1 MILYAIAAARR
12 RDSGLASTMW
22 MSRNHDLCHRGV
34 SQPAFA
40 PRIETVRR
48 TFILSSALVAALTVA
63 WSATPVSAAASAR
76 AGSLTATSQHARAD
90 SHRTSAHTRRAAAV
104 AAGSSPSLLQNQP
117 GLSELLALEHAGS
130 SNPNVTA
137 PADPSI
143 AIGPSNIVEAANSTL
158 EVSTRSGATPVFMN
172 LSAMVGNT
180 SGFYL
185 RYPHVV
191 YDPVSGRFIL
201 MVLQYNPLLSGCVSQ
216 VEVMLSQANPALPW
230 ITRGSINI
238 DPEIAGGVE
247 LSTVSLAITGGLLV
261 ETSDYQSCTT
271 GLPVASQM
279 EVIRRADFVSGA
291 FTANSDA
298 FVEPGPIGLQPAQ
311 AWTAQ
316 TVAYAVA
323 NDANCAPGKVP
334 GSIAVFAVNGLPAA
348 GAVSLTCTAGSEPT
362 ETTTPPQAAQP
373 GTAATLTTG
382 TDRFLSAV
390 WQGNVLWVA
399 GNTGCTPGGDN
410 QARSCLNVVSIP
422 ATSTGSVGTPAQF
435 PPESVIGA
443 DLYDPA
449 LALDSAGNAILTFDE
464 TSGSTL
470 APMRES
476 MMVAAITGGV
486 WSSLS
491 TLWTSSDFYQP
502 AGCSTCTWGDYSAAV
517 QDPSRP
523 TDVWVVSEENDGNT
537 GAGCA
542 VNTCWNTYIGRYT
555 FAGPVIASLSPAA
568 GPASGGELVTV
579 AGYDFG
585 KDSTFTFN
593 GAPVLPTTGSLTPDA
608 FTFTTPPGSSGL
620 VEAQVHDSPGG
631 FSPITVG
638 SGYIYVGLANYHPIL
653 PYRILDTRPTS
664 CVQCVQDP
672 TFGAGTIRKVQLT
685 GLSFGVPIPTDA
697 TAVVLNVTEVA
708 GTANSLL
715 TVYPFGT
722 GLPRASNLNF
732 AAGKVIAN
740 LVTVTLGQGGAID
753 IYNAAGTVNV
763 LADVEGYFEPSPAS
777 TVTGEFHPIAPV
789 RVCDTRS
796 TSPTPACK
804 AHGNL
809 GPGSA
814 MLVNVTGI
822 GIGSDSVP
830 ADGSAA
836 GVVVN
841 LTGVAGSALTFL
853 SLSATTSSGQC
864 PYSGTHGSPFSN
876 VSLSAGLVAANRV
889 MVQLGPS
896 TPGGHNTSLCVFN
909 AAGSINVIVD
919 VNGWFGSSTAAAGA
933 QYQAIQPTRICD
945 TRTLGGGPGCAGHA
959 IAPPTPSLITVA
971 GQGGIPGLTSGTTV
985 VAVIANLTAI
995 APTLATYL
1003 VMYPATPSRPPN
1015 ASDINLSTGEVL
1027 PNLTVVQ
1034 LDPLAGAGQGDADLY
1049 NAAGSVNAV
1058 VDIEGWFQ

>member
-1 MILYAIAAARR
+1 
-12 RDSGLASTMW
+12 

-40 PRIETVRR
+40 PRIEAVRR

-63 WSATPVSAAASAR
+63 WSATPVSATASAR
-76 AGSLTATSQHARAD
+76 AGHLTATSQHLGGD
-90 SHRTSAHTRRAAAV
+90 SHASDAHTLSAAAV
-104 AAGSSPSLLQNQP
+104 VAGSSPSLLQNQP
-117 GLSELLALEHAGS
+117 GLSDLVAIAHAGTG
-130 SNPNVTA
+130 NPNVTS

-143 AIGPSNIVEAANSTL
+143 AIGPSNIVEAVNSAL
-158 EVSTRSGATPVFMN
+158 EVSTRSGASPVVMN
-172 LSAMVGNT
+172 ISAMVGNT
-180 SGFYL
+180 SGFSL

-201 MVLQYNPLLSGCVSQ
+201 MVLEYNPVLSGCASL
-216 VEVMLSQANPALPW
+216 VELMLSQANPALPW

-238 DPEIAGGVE
+238 DPEIGGGVE
-247 LSTVSLAITGGLLV
+247 FSTLSLAITGSLLV
-261 ETSDYQSCTT
+261 ETSDYESCTT

-279 EVIRRADFVSGA
+279 EVIRRADFISGA
-291 FTANSDA
+291 FNANSDA
-298 FVEPGPIGLQPAQ
+298 FVEPGPVGLQPAQ

-316 TVAYAVA
+316 SVGYAVA
-323 NDANCAPGKVP
+323 NDANCTTVGKVP
-334 GSIAVFAVNGLPAA
+334 GSIAVFAINGLPSG
-348 GAVSLTCTAGSEPT
+348 GAVSVTCTAGSE
-362 ETTTPPQAAQP
+362 TTATSTPPVAAQG

-399 GNTGCTPGGDN
+399 GNTGCTPSGDS
-410 QARSCLNVVSIP
+410 QARSCVNVVSIP
-422 ATSTGSVGTPAQF
+422 ATGTSVGTPTQL
-435 PPESVIGA
+435 PVESVSGA
-443 DLYDPA
+443 YLYDPA
-449 LALDSAGNAILTFDE
+449 LAVDSASDAILTFDKSSSSALE
-464 TSGSTL
+464 
-470 APMRES
+470 A

-486 WSSLS
+486 WSTLTTLHPS
-491 TLWTSSDFYQP
+491 TNFYQP
-502 AGCSTCTWGDYSAAV
+502 AACSTCTWGDYSAAV

-537 GAGCA
+537 GTGCLTA
-542 VNTCWNTYIGRYT
+542 NTCWNTYIGRYT

-585 KDSTFTFN
+585 TDSTFTFN

-608 FTFTTPPGSSGL
+608 FTFTTPPGASGL
-620 VEAQVHDSPGG
+620 VEGQVQDSLGT
-631 FSPITVG
+631 SPITVG

-672 TFGAGTIRKVQLT
+672 TFGAGTIRKVQLI
-685 GLSFGVPIPTDA
+685 GLSFGVAIPSDS

-708 GTANSLL
+708 GNANSLL

-763 LADVEGYFEPSPAS
+763 LADVEGYFEPAPPS

-804 AHGNL
+804 AHGIL
-809 GPGSA
+809 GPGAA

-853 SLSATTSSGQC
+853 SLSATTSTGQC

-896 TPGGHNTSLCVFN
+896 TTGGHTTSLCVFN
-909 AAGSINVIVD
+909 AAGSINVVID

-971 GQGGIPGLTSGTTV
+971 GQGGIPGITSGTTV

-995 APTLATYL
+995 APTAPTYL
-1003 VMYPATPSRPPN
+1003 VIYPATPNKAPN
-1015 ASDINLSTGEVL
+1015 SSDINLSPGEVL
-1027 PNLTVVQ
+1027 PNLVVVQ

>member
-1 MILYAIAAARR
+1 
-12 RDSGLASTMW
+12 

-40 PRIETVRR
+40 PRIEAVRR

-63 WSATPVSAAASAR
+63 WSATPVSATASAR
-76 AGSLTATSQHARAD
+76 AGRLAATSQHAGGD
-90 SHRTSAHTRRAAAV
+90 SHATKAHPLSAAAV
-104 AAGSSPSLLQNQP
+104 VAGSSPSLLQNQP
-117 GLSELLALEHAGS
+117 GLSDLVAIAHAGTG
-130 SNPNVTA
+130 NPNVTS

-143 AIGPSNIVEAANSTL
+143 AIGTSNIVEAVNSAL
-158 EVSTRSGATPVFMN
+158 EISTRSGASPVVMN
-172 LSAMVGNT
+172 ISAMVGNT
-180 SGFYL
+180 SGFSL

-201 MVLQYNPLLSGCVSQ
+201 MVLQYNPVLSGCVSQ
-216 VEVMLSQANPALPW
+216 VEIMLSQANPALPW

-247 LSTVSLAITGGLLV
+247 LSTVSLAITGSLLV

-279 EVIRRADFVSGA
+279 EVFRRADFISGA

-298 FVEPGPIGLQPAQ
+298 FVEPGPVGLQPAQ

-316 TVAYAVA
+316 SVGYAVA
-323 NDANCAPGKVP
+323 NDANCTIVGKVP
-334 GSIAVFAVNGLPAA
+334 GSIAVFAINGLPAG
-348 GAVSLTCTAGSEPT
+348 GAVSVTCTAGSEPT
-362 ETTTPPQAAQP
+362 ATSNPPAAGQAGTT
-373 GTAATLTTG
+373 ATLTTG

-399 GNTGCTPGGDN
+399 GNTGCTPSGDS
-410 QARSCLNVVSIP
+410 QTRSCLNVVSIP
-422 ATSTGSVGTPAQF
+422 ATGTSPVVVGTPAQF
-435 PPESVIGA
+435 PAESVSGA
-443 DLYDPA
+443 YLYDPA
-449 LALDSAGNAILTFDE
+449 LALDSTGDAILTFDK
-464 TSGSTL
+464 SSSSAL
-470 APMRES
+470 ES
-476 MMVAAITGGV
+476 MIVAAITGGV

-491 TLWTSSDFYQP
+491 TLWTSSTFYQP
-502 AGCSTCTWGDYSAAV
+502 AACTTCTWGDYSAAV
-517 QDPSRP
+517 SDPSRP
-523 TDVWVVSEENDGNT
+523 TDVWVVSEENDGNS

-542 VNTCWNTYIGRYT
+542 TVNTCWNTYIGRYT
-555 FAGPVIASLSPAA
+555 FAGPVISSLSPAA

-620 VEAQVHDSPGG
+620 VEAQVHDSLGT
-631 FSPITVG
+631 SPITVG
-638 SGYIYVGLANYHPIL
+638 SGYIYVGLANYNAIA
-653 PYRILDTRPTS
+653 PYRILDTRPAS
-664 CVQCVQDP
+664 CVQCAQDP
-672 TFGAGTIRKVQLT
+672 TFGPGAIEKVQLT
-685 GLSFGVPIPTDA
+685 GLSFGVPIPTEA

-763 LADVEGYFEPSPAS
+763 LADVEGYFEPQPSS

-796 TSPTPACK
+796 QSPTPACR
-804 AHGNL
+804 AHGIL
-809 GPGSA
+809 GPGAA

-822 GIGSDSVP
+822 GIGSDMVP
-830 ADGSAA
+830 ADGTASA
-836 GVVVN
+836 VVVN

-853 SLSATTSSGQC
+853 SLSATTSTGQC
-864 PYSGTHGSPFSN
+864 PYSGKTGPRFSN
-876 VSLSAGLVAANRV
+876 INLSAGLVAANRV

-909 AAGSINVIVD
+909 AAGSINVIID
-919 VNGWFGSSTAAAGA
+919 ANGWYGGSTAAAGA

-945 TRTLGGGPGCAGHA
+945 TRVVGGTGCAGHL

-971 GQGGIPGLTSGTTV
+971 GQGGIPGVTSGTTV

-995 APTLATYL
+995 APTSATYL
-1003 VMYPATPSRPPN
+1003 VIYPATPNRPPN
-1015 ASDINLSTGEVL
+1015 ASDINLSAGEVL

-1034 LDPLAGAGQGDADLY
+1034 LDPLSGAGQGDADLF
-1049 NAAGSVNAV
+1049 NAAGSVNAI

>member
-1 MILYAIAAARR
+1 
-12 RDSGLASTMW
+12 

-40 PRIETVRR
+40 PRIEAVRR

-63 WSATPVSAAASAR
+63 WSATPVSATAFAR
-76 AGSLTATSQHARAD
+76 AGRLTATSQHASGD
-90 SHRTSAHTRRAAAV
+90 SHATNAHTLSAAV
-104 AAGSSPSLLQNQP
+104 VAGSSPSLLQNQP
-117 GLSELLALEHAGS
+117 GLSDLVAIAHAGTG
-130 SNPNVTA
+130 NPNVTS

-143 AIGPSNIVEAANSTL
+143 AIGPSNIVEAVNSAL
-158 EVSTRSGATPVFMN
+158 EVSTRSGASPVVMN
-172 LSAMVGNT
+172 ISTMVGNT
-180 SGFYL
+180 SGFSL

-247 LSTVSLAITGGLLV
+247 FSTVSLAITANVLV
-261 ETSDYQSCTT
+261 ESSDYQSCTT

-279 EVIRRADFVSGA
+279 EVFRRADFISGA

-298 FVEPGPIGLQPAQ
+298 FVEPGPVGLQPAQ

-316 TVAYAVA
+316 SVAYAVA
-323 NDANCAPGKVP
+323 NDANCTVAGKVP
-334 GSIAVFAVNGLPAA
+334 GSIAVFAINGLPAA

-362 ETTTPPQAAQP
+362 ATSTPPQAAQG

-390 WQGNVLWVA
+390 WQGNVLWAA
-399 GNTGCTPGGDN
+399 GNTGCIPSGDSL
-410 QARSCLNVVSIP
+410 RSCLNVVSIP
-422 ATSTGSVGTPAQF
+422 ATSTGSVGVPAQF
-435 PPESVIGA
+435 PAESVPGA
-443 DLYDPA
+443 YLYDPA
-449 LALDSAGNAILTFDE
+449 LALDSAGDVILTFDKS
-464 TSGSTL
+464 SGSAL
-470 APMRES
+470 ES
-476 MMVAAITGGV
+476 MVVAAITGGV
-486 WSSLS
+486 WSTLS
-491 TLWTSSDFYQP
+491 TLLASNDFYQP
-502 AGCSTCTWGDYSAAV
+502 AACSPCTWGDYSAAV

-537 GAGCA
+537 GTGCLTA
-542 VNTCWNTYIGRYT
+542 NTCWNTYIGRYT

-585 KDSTFTFN
+585 TDSTFTFN
-593 GAPVLPTTGSLTPDA
+593 GAPALPTTGSLTPDA

-620 VEAQVHDSPGG
+620 VEAQVHDSLGP
-631 FSPITVG
+631 SPITVG

-685 GLSFGVPIPTDA
+685 GLPFGVAIPSDA

-708 GTANSLL
+708 GNANSLL

-763 LADVEGYFEPSPAS
+763 LADVEGYFEPAPSS
-777 TVTGEFHPIAPV
+777 TVTGEFHPIAPI

-804 AHGNL
+804 AHGIL
-809 GPGSA
+809 GPGAA

-830 ADGSAA
+830 GDGSAA

-853 SLSATTSSGQC
+853 SLSATTSTGQC

-896 TPGGHNTSLCVFN
+896 TTGGHTTSLCVFN
-909 AAGSINVIVD
+909 AAGSINVVID

-959 IAPPTPSLITVA
+959 IAPPSPSLITVA
-971 GQGGIPGLTSGTTV
+971 GQGGIPGITSGTTV

-995 APTLATYL
+995 APTAPTYL
-1003 VMYPATPSRPPN
+1003 VIYPATPNKAPN
-1015 ASDINLSTGEVL
+1015 SSDINLSPGEVL
-1027 PNLTVVQ
+1027 PNLVVVQ

>member
-1 MILYAIAAARR
+1 
-12 RDSGLASTMW
+12 

-40 PRIETVRR
+40 PRIEAVRR

-63 WSATPVSAAASAR
+63 WSATPVSATASAR
-76 AGSLTATSQHARAD
+76 AGHLTATSQHLGGD
-90 SHRTSAHTRRAAAV
+90 SHASDAHTLSAAAV
-104 AAGSSPSLLQNQP
+104 VAGSSPSLLQNQP
-117 GLSELLALEHAGS
+117 GLSDLVAIAHAGTG
-130 SNPNVTA
+130 NPNVTS

-143 AIGPSNIVEAANSTL
+143 AIGPSNIVEAVNSAL
-158 EVSTRSGATPVFMN
+158 EVSTRSGASPVVMN
-172 LSAMVGNT
+172 ISAMVGNT
-180 SGFYL
+180 SGFSL

-201 MVLQYNPLLSGCVSQ
+201 MVLEYNPVLSGCASL
-216 VEVMLSQANPALPW
+216 VELMLSQANPALPW

-238 DPEIAGGVE
+238 DPEIGGGVE
-247 LSTVSLAITGGLLV
+247 FSTLSLAITGSLLV
-261 ETSDYQSCTT
+261 ETSDYESCTT

-279 EVIRRADFVSGA
+279 EVIRRADFISGA
-291 FTANSDA
+291 FNANSDA
-298 FVEPGPIGLQPAQ
+298 FVEPGPVGLQPAQ

-316 TVAYAVA
+316 SVGYAVA
-323 NDANCAPGKVP
+323 NDANCTTVGKVP
-334 GSIAVFAVNGLPAA
+334 GSIAVFAINGLPSG
-348 GAVSLTCTAGSEPT
+348 GAVSVTCTAGSE
-362 ETTTPPQAAQP
+362 TTATSTPPVAAQG

-399 GNTGCTPGGDN
+399 GNTGCTPSGDS
-410 QARSCLNVVSIP
+410 QARSCVNVVSIP
-422 ATSTGSVGTPAQF
+422 ATGTSVGTPTQL
-435 PPESVIGA
+435 PVESVSGA
-443 DLYDPA
+443 YLYDPA
-449 LALDSAGNAILTFDE
+449 LAVDSADDAILTFDKSSSSALE
-464 TSGSTL
+464 
-470 APMRES
+470 A

-486 WSSLS
+486 WSTLTTLHPS
-491 TLWTSSDFYQP
+491 TNFYQP
-502 AGCSTCTWGDYSAAV
+502 AACSTCIWGDYSAAV

-537 GAGCA
+537 GTGCLTA
-542 VNTCWNTYIGRYT
+542 NTCWNTYIGRYT

-585 KDSTFTFN
+585 TDSTFTFN

-608 FTFTTPPGSSGL
+608 FTFTTPPGASGL
-620 VEAQVHDSPGG
+620 VEGQVQDSLGT
-631 FSPITVG
+631 SPITVG

-672 TFGAGTIRKVQLT
+672 TFGAGTIRKVQLI
-685 GLSFGVPIPTDA
+685 GLSFGVAIPSDS

-708 GTANSLL
+708 GNANSLL

-763 LADVEGYFEPSPAS
+763 LADVEGYFEPAPPS

-804 AHGNL
+804 AHGIL
-809 GPGSA
+809 GPGAA

-853 SLSATTSSGQC
+853 SLSATTSTGQC

-896 TPGGHNTSLCVFN
+896 TTGGHTTSLCVFN
-909 AAGSINVIVD
+909 AAGSINVVVD

-971 GQGGIPGLTSGTTV
+971 GQGGIPGITSGTTV

-995 APTLATYL
+995 APTAPTYL
-1003 VMYPATPSRPPN
+1003 VIYPATPNKAPN
-1015 ASDINLSTGEVL
+1015 SSDINLSPGEVL
-1027 PNLTVVQ
+1027 PNLVVVQ

>member
-1 MILYAIAAARR
+1 
-12 RDSGLASTMW
+12 

-40 PRIETVRR
+40 PRIEAVRR

-63 WSATPVSAAASAR
+63 WSATPVSATASAR
-76 AGSLTATSQHARAD
+76 AGHLTATSQHLGGD
-90 SHRTSAHTRRAAAV
+90 SHATNAHTLSAAAV
-104 AAGSSPSLLQNQP
+104 VAGSSPSLLQNQP
-117 GLSELLALEHAGS
+117 GLSDLVAIAHAGTG
-130 SNPNVTA
+130 NPNVTS

-143 AIGPSNIVEAANSTL
+143 AIGPSNIVEAVNSAI
-158 EVSTRSGATPVFMN
+158 EVSTRSGASPVVMN
-172 LSAMVGNT
+172 ISAMVGNT
-180 SGFYL
+180 SGFSL

-201 MVLQYNPLLSGCVSQ
+201 TVLQYNPTLSGCVSQ
-216 VEVMLSQANPALPW
+216 VEIMLSQANPALPW

-247 LSTVSLAITGGLLV
+247 LSTVSLAITGSLLV

-279 EVIRRADFVSGA
+279 EVFRRADFISGA

-298 FVEPGPIGLQPAQ
+298 FVEPGPVGLQPAQ

-316 TVAYAVA
+316 SVGYAVA
-323 NDANCAPGKVP
+323 NDANCTTVGKVP
-334 GSIAVFAVNGLPAA
+334 GSIAVFAINGLPSG
-348 GAVSLTCTAGSEPT
+348 GAVSVTCTAGSEPT
-362 ETTTPPQAAQP
+362 ATSTPPAAGQA
-373 GTAATLTTG
+373 GTTATLTTG

-399 GNTGCTPGGDN
+399 GNTGCTPSGDS
-410 QARSCLNVVSIP
+410 QARSCVNVVSIP
-422 ATSTGSVGTPAQF
+422 ATGTSVGTPTQL
-435 PPESVIGA
+435 PVESVSGA
-443 DLYDPA
+443 YLYDPA
-449 LALDSAGNAILTFDE
+449 LAVDSADDAILTFDKSSSSALE
-464 TSGSTL
+464 
-470 APMRES
+470 A

-486 WSSLS
+486 WSTLTTLHPS
-491 TLWTSSDFYQP
+491 TNFYQP
-502 AGCSTCTWGDYSAAV
+502 AACSTCTWGDYSAAV

-537 GAGCA
+537 GTGCLTA
-542 VNTCWNTYIGRYT
+542 NTCWNTYIGRYT

-585 KDSTFTFN
+585 TDSTFTFN
-593 GAPVLPTTGSLTPDA
+593 GAPVLPTIGSLTPDA
-608 FTFTTPPGSSGL
+608 FTFTTPPGASGL
-620 VEAQVHDSPGG
+620 VEGQVQDSLGT
-631 FSPITVG
+631 SPITVG

-685 GLSFGVPIPTDA
+685 GLSFGVAIPSDS

-708 GTANSLL
+708 GNANSLL

-763 LADVEGYFEPSPAS
+763 LADVEGYFEPAPSS
-777 TVTGEFHPIAPV
+777 TVTGEFHPIAPI

-804 AHGNL
+804 AHGIL
-809 GPGSA
+809 GPGAA

-830 ADGSAA
+830 GDGSAA

-853 SLSATTSSGQC
+853 SLSATTSTGQC

-896 TPGGHNTSLCVFN
+896 TTGGHTTSLCVFN
-909 AAGSINVIVD
+909 AAGSINVVID

-959 IAPPTPSLITVA
+959 IAPPSPSLITVA
-971 GQGGIPGLTSGTTV
+971 GQGGIPGITSGTTV

-995 APTLATYL
+995 APTAPTYL
-1003 VMYPATPSRPPN
+1003 VIYPATPNKAPN
-1015 ASDINLSTGEVL
+1015 SSDINLSPGEVL
-1027 PNLTVVQ
+1027 PNLVVVQ